1 MINLVRRKGIN
12 VDLMMHKSRETERRH
27 TSNGVKPSL
36 CSRVRRSPPLS
47 TSVLSS
53 SLLHSVPSLR
63 PNGLRGGPGRHLSQ
77 VAVDVWRLLL
87 FFTGHRPFLMT
98 PQTRGS
104 TSSGDTLHCS
114 FWSLNPQGFIYT
126 RDENRMCSTDL
137 RRGGMFGGVF
147 GRQTSCWLFFFAP
160 NTDSLIF

>member
-27 TSNGVKPSL
+27 TGNGVKPSL

-47 TSVLSS
+47 ASVLSS
-53 SLLHSVPSLR
+53 SLLHSMPSLR
-63 PNGLRGGPGRHLSQ
+63 PNGPRGGPGRHLSQ

-137 RRGGMFGGVF
+137 RRGECSAGFLAD
-147 GRQTSCWLFFFAP
+147 RQAAGFCFLLQILTHSFF
-160 NTDSLIF
+160 